1 VPVYRDECVVLRTHK
16 LGEAD
21 RILTMLSREHG
32 KIRAVAKGVRRTGS
46 KFGARLEPMMVADLQ
61 LYEGRSLDIVQQ
73 AESLGSYGAMIASD
87 YASYTAGSVMVET
100 ADKLTD
106 AEAGLQQYLLL
117 VGALRSLSRR
127 EHDPQLTLDSYLL
140 RALSVAGWSPS
151 FGDCAVTGAPGPHSA
166 FVVQLGGVVA
176 DSHAPPGAPRLAPQ
190 TLGLLAAL
198 LTGDW
203 PTAEAADESTRN
215 QASGVVAAY
224 TQWHL
229 ERGLR
234 SMQHLDREPGR
245 PFRVPGT
252 PAPEALAQA
261 GEARPATRGSHPAAP
276 TGGTP

>member
-1 VPVYRDECVVLRTHK
+1 MAKAVACILHLYHAWDHGRVPVYRDECVVLRTHK

-21 RILTMLSREHG
+21 RILTMLSRQHG

-46 KFGARLEPMMVADLQ
+46 KFGSRLEPMMVADVQ
-61 LYEGRSLDIVQQ
+61 LYEGRSLDVVTQ
-73 AESLGSYGAMIASD
+73 AESLGSYGALIAAD

-127 EHDPQLTLDSYLL
+127 EHAPQLTLDSYLL
-140 RALSVAGWSPS
+140 RALSIAGWSPS
-151 FGDCAVTGAPGPHSA
+151 FGDCAVSGAPGPHSA

-176 DSHAPPGAPRLAPQ
+176 DEHAPPGAPRLAPPA
-190 TLGLLAAL
+190 LALLSAL

-203 PTAEAADESTRN
+203 EAADATPDATRN

-234 SMQHLDREPGR
+234 SLQHIDREPGR
-245 PFRVPGT
+245 ALPAAAREGT
-252 PAPEALAQA
+252 P
-261 GEARPATRGSHPAAP
+261 
-276 TGGTP
+276 